1 MTANIAMESESR
13 DLRDKLAPFRRRW
26 LLMTVVV
33 VVLSALTYHHYHGEP
48 AKYVATSSLFV
59 RSSAPDPVL
68 GASPV
73 ADPVRRL
80 QNEAGLLQS
89 PRVAARVAAKLD
101 YKGDPSGLLGL
112 ITVTPSPNS
121 DFITIAA
128 SASDPKSS
136 AAVANGFA
144 AAFVEMSSDRTRA
157 DLAKAQTALE
167 MQLAEVPNTRE
178 NKTLRRGLME
188 RLKNVQVNLT
198 TLPPVIER
206 INRATPPA
214 SGVRPSAKRN
224 AFFAAIL
231 GLVLATLLVLALE
244 SLDRRVRHPLVESEY
259 GLPLLASIPFSRR
272 AAAAPRS
279 ASRLPHVMME
289 RVRGLRTTLDHG
301 AGAGPPPRTILL
313 TSAISGEG
321 KSTLVK
327 SLALAYFESA
337 RSVLVIDADLRRP
350 TMHEFLDAA
359 LVPGLSDV
367 LRGTIWLPDA
377 VQEIHVTDIKPAF
390 APLVVDQHAQSTEGQ
405 APQEGSSW
413 LEPRSASGTGMG
425 DPAVHLLAGGS
436 ATSDPAA
443 LLGSPQLKAL
453 LAEAAASYDVVLIDS
468 PPMLTVSD
476 AIPLAAAADAV
487 IVVARAEF
495 TTRDAVRR
503 CRQALDRMPTLT
515 VRGVVVNSVR
525 GDDTI
530 TDSHYLAPAPSVP

>member
-1 MTANIAMESESR
+1 
-13 DLRDKLAPFRRRW
+13 
-26 LLMTVVV
+26 
-33 VVLSALTYHHYHGEP
+33 
-48 AKYVATSSLFV
+48 
-59 RSSAPDPVL
+59 
-68 GASPV
+68 
-73 ADPVRRL
+73 
-80 QNEAGLLQS
+80 
-89 PRVAARVAAKLD
+89 
-101 YKGDPSGLLGL
+101 
-112 ITVTPSPNS
+112 
-121 DFITIAA
+121 
-128 SASDPKSS
+128 
-136 AAVANGFA
+136 
-144 AAFVEMSSDRTRA
+144 MSSDRTRA
-157 DLAKAQTALE
+157 DLAKARTALE

-178 NKTLRRGLME
+178 NRTLRRGLKE

-198 TLPPVIER
+198 TLPPVIEQVD
-206 INRATPPA
+206 RATPPA

-224 AFFAAIL
+224 AFFAGIL

-367 LRGTIWLPDA
+367 LRGTIRLPDA
-377 VQEIHVTDIKPAF
+377 VQEIHVTDIQPAF
-390 APLVVDQHAQSTEGQ
+390 APLVVDQSSTEGP

-413 LEPRSASGTGMG
+413 LEPRSASGTGLG

-468 PPMLTVSD
+468 PPMLAVSD

-495 TTRDAVRR
+495 TTRDAVKR

-525 GDDTI
+525 GDDAI
-530 TDSHYLAPAPSVP
+530 TDSHDLAPTPSVPWP